1 MALDGGK
8 MQKALLLLCIFLFL
22 IDLGDDGRIGL
33 NKSPSGWGHVIHEKT
48 VSFSQVV
55 RPLPLKAK
63 SHSTA
68 CVKTPVGA
76 PQSIIHEIYN
86 ILIFFENTHLQSRS
100 SGGIPL

>member
-22 IDLGDDGRIGL
+22 IDLGDDGGIGL
-33 NKSPSGWGHVIHEKT
+33 NKSPSGWGHVIHEQT

-68 CVKTPVGA
+68 CVKAPVGV
-76 PQSIIHEIYN
+76 PQIIIHETYN
-86 ILIFFENTHLQSRS
+86 MLILIENRHLQGRG
-100 SGGIPL
+100 SGGVPL